1 MLRLEDNAVS
11 NVVTLTRRELQAT
24 FFSPIAYVV
33 GAGFLLLSGYFFLR
47 DVLVP
52 GNEAS
57 MRPLFDNMARL
68 LVFAIPLLTMRSL
81 SDELSSGTL
90 ETLMTAP
97 VTDAQVILG
106 KFIGIMLFYVALLAT
121 TLLDAIL
128 LLHYAEMPWQAV
140 AMGYLGL
147 LLLGAAFTAVGLF
160 ASTLTRYQILAA
172 LIGAGLLS
180 ALTFMM
186 DYLGGLRGDLWRVI
200 TSGMNLMGHFDDFS
214 KGILDTR
221 ALVMLVSAAVFFLF
235 LAVKVLESR
244 RWR

>member
-1 MLRLEDNAVS
+1 MS
-11 NVVTLTRRELQAT
+11 NVATLTRRELQAT

-33 GAGFLLLSGYFFLR
+33 GTGFLLISGYFFLNQ
-47 DVLVP
+47 VLVP
-52 GNEAS
+52 GQEAS
-57 MRPLFDNMARL
+57 MRPLFDNMAML

-81 SDELSSGTL
+81 SEEFSTGTV

-106 KFIGIMLFYVALLAT
+106 KFSGLMLFYGVLLAT
-121 TLLDAIL
+121 TLVHAAL
-128 LLHYAEMPWQAV
+128 LLTYAQVPWQAV
-140 AMGYLGL
+140 AMGYVGL
-147 LLLGAAFTAVGLF
+147 ILLGAAFMAVGLF
-160 ASTLTRYQILAA
+160 ASTLTRYQLLAA

-180 ALTFMM
+180 GLTFLM
-186 DYLGGLRGDLWRVI
+186 DYLARWRGGDWRVV
-200 TSGMNLMGHFDDFS
+200 TSTMDLLSHFDDFS

-221 ALVMLVSAAVFFLF
+221 AIIMLGSVTVFFLF

>member
-1 MLRLEDNAVS
+1 MG

-33 GAGFLLLSGYFFLR
+33 GAGFLLLSGYFFLH

-57 MRPLFDNMARL
+57 MRPLFDSMAKL

-81 SDELSSGTL
+81 SEELSTGTL

-97 VTDAQVILG
+97 VTDTQVILG
-106 KFIGIMLFYVALLAT
+106 KFAGIMLFYLTLLAT
-121 TLLDAIL
+121 TLVQAAL

-140 AMGYLGL
+140 AMGYIGL

-172 LIGAGLLS
+172 LLGAGILS

-186 DYLGGLRGDLWRVI
+186 DYLAELRGDAWRVI
-200 TSGMNLMGHFDDFS
+200 TAGMNLLGHFDDFS

-221 ALVMLVSAAVFFLF
+221 AVIILISTSVFFLF
-235 LAVKVLESR
+235 LAVKALESR

>member
-1 MLRLEDNAVS
+1 VS

-68 LVFAIPLLTMRSL
+68 LVFAVPLLTMRSL

-172 LIGAGLLS
+172 LIGAGLLA

-200 TSGMNLMGHFDDFS
+200 TSGMNLLGHFDDFS

-221 ALVMLVSAAVFFLF
+221 ALVMLISVAAFFLF

>member
-1 MLRLEDNAVS
+1 MS

-68 LVFAIPLLTMRSL
+68 LVFAVPLLTMRSL

-172 LIGAGLLS
+172 LIGAGLLA

-200 TSGMNLMGHFDDFS
+200 TSGMNLLGHFDDFS

-221 ALVMLVSAAVFFLF
+221 ALVMLISVAAFFLF

>member
-1 MLRLEDNAVS
+1 LEENAVS

-68 LVFAIPLLTMRSL
+68 LVFAVPLLTMRSL

-172 LIGAGLLS
+172 LIGAGLLA

-200 TSGMNLMGHFDDFS
+200 TSGMNLLGHFDDFS

-221 ALVMLVSAAVFFLF
+221 ALVMLISVAAFFLF

>member
-1 MLRLEDNAVS
+1 VS

-147 LLLGAAFTAVGLF
+147 LLLGGAFTAVGLF

-200 TSGMNLMGHFDDFS
+200 TSAMNLLGHFDDFS
-214 KGILDTR
+214 
-221 ALVMLVSAAVFFLF
+221 
-235 LAVKVLESR
+235 
-244 RWR
+244 

>member
-1 MLRLEDNAVS
+1 VS

-106 KFIGIMLFYVALLAT
+106 KFTGIMLFYVALLAT

-128 LLHYAEMPWQAV
+128 LLHYAELPWQAV

-180 ALTFMM
+180 AMTFMM

-200 TSGMNLMGHFDDFS
+200 TSGMNLLGHFDDFS

-221 ALVMLVSAAVFFLF
+221 ALVMLISAAVFFLF

>member
-1 MLRLEDNAVS
+1 MS
-11 NVVTLTRRELQAT
+11 NVATLTRRELQAM

-33 GAGFLLLSGYFFLR
+33 GAGFLLISGYFFTR

-52 GNEAS
+52 GHEAT
-57 MRPLFDNMARL
+57 MRPLFENMAVL

-81 SDELSSGTL
+81 AEEFSTGTL

-106 KFIGIMLFYVALLAT
+106 KFTGIMVFYVAMLAT
-121 TLLDAIL
+121 TLVHALVLRNYAIV
-128 LLHYAEMPWQAV
+128 PWQAI

-147 LLLGAAFTAVGLF
+147 LLLGAAFVAAGLF

-172 LIGAGLLS
+172 AVGAGLLS
-180 ALTFMM
+180 GLTFMM
-186 DYLGGLRGDLWRVI
+186 DYLGELRGDIWRTI
-200 TSGMNLMGHFDDFS
+200 AGGANLMAHFDDFS
-214 KGILDTR
+214 KGVLDTR
-221 ALVMLVSAAVFFLF
+221 AVVLLLSVAVFFLF

>member
-1 MLRLEDNAVS
+1 VS

-106 KFIGIMLFYVALLAT
+106 KFTGIMLFYVALLAT

-128 LLHYAEMPWQAV
+128 LLHYAELPWQAV

-160 ASTLTRYQILAA
+160 ASTLTRHQILAA

-180 ALTFMM
+180 AMTFMM

-200 TSGMNLMGHFDDFS
+200 TSGMNLLGHFDDFS

-221 ALVMLVSAAVFFLF
+221 ALVMLISAAVFFLF

>member
-1 MLRLEDNAVS
+1 VG

-33 GAGFLLLSGYFFLR
+33 GAGYLLLSGYFFLH

-81 SDELSSGTL
+81 SEELSTGTM

-106 KFIGIMLFYVALLAT
+106 KFAGIMIFYVVLLVT
-121 TLLDAIL
+121 TLVHAGL

-140 AMGYLGL
+140 AMGYVGL

-186 DYLGGLRGDLWRVI
+186 DYLGEVGGDAWRAI
-200 TSGMNLMGHFDDFS
+200 TSGMNLLGHFDDFS
-214 KGILDTR
+214 KGIFDTR
-221 ALVMLVSAAVFFLF
+221 ALVILLSAAVFFLF

>member
-1 MLRLEDNAVS
+1 VG

-33 GAGFLLLSGYFFLR
+33 GAGFLLISGYFFLR

-81 SDELSSGTL
+81 SEELSTGTL

-97 VTDAQVILG
+97 VTDTQVILG
-106 KFIGIMLFYVALLAT
+106 KFAGIMLFYVALLAT
-121 TLLDAIL
+121 TLLDAVL

-140 AMGYLGL
+140 AMGYMGL

-160 ASTLTRYQILAA
+160 ASTLTRHQILAA

-180 ALTFMM
+180 AMTFMM
-186 DYLGGLRGDLWRVI
+186 DYLGELKGDLWRVI
-200 TSGMNLMGHFDDFS
+200 TSGMNLLGHFDDFS

-221 ALVMLVSAAVFFLF
+221 ALVMLLSAAVFFLF

>member
-1 MLRLEDNAVS
+1 MG

-33 GAGFLLLSGYFFLR
+33 GTGFLLISGYFFL
-47 DVLVP
+47 DHVLVP

-57 MRPLFDNMARL
+57 MRPLFDNMAML
-68 LVFAIPLLTMRSL
+68 LVFAIPLLTMRSI
-81 SDELSSGTL
+81 SEEFSTGTV

-106 KFIGIMLFYVALLAT
+106 KFVGLMLFFTVLLAT
-121 TLLDAIL
+121 TLVHAAL
-128 LLHYAEMPWQAV
+128 LLSYAQVPWQAV

-147 LLLGAAFTAVGLF
+147 ILLGGAFVAIGLF
-160 ASTLTRYQILAA
+160 ASTLTRYQLLAA
-172 LIGAGLLS
+172 LIGAGVLS
-180 ALTFMM
+180 ALTFLM
-186 DYLGGLRGDLWRVI
+186 DYLARWRGGDWRAI
-200 TSGMNLMGHFDDFS
+200 TSALNLLSHFDDFS
-214 KGILDTR
+214 KGILDSR
-221 ALVMLVSAAVFFLF
+221 AIVLLASVTVFFLF